1 MSEKGQYM
9 AEEVIDQVEEQV
21 ESQEAPEEQVT
32 DQPERI
38 VVTIGE
44 QNPEETASDLEVE
57 SEDDTPVIKKIR
69 TAYRNKEKSERE
81 LRRELAELK
90 AKINAQTPQVQE
102 EQLPPEPKLED
113 DDIGYDTDKYKA
125 RVIDWLDKKRKHDEA
140 AAEKEKENKT
150 AEEKW
155 KTKLASYQ
163 QARVNPRFEDFE
175 SAEVVTQTL
184 LNQVQ
189 QGIIVHGA
197 KDPALVVYALG
208 KNEAEAKRMAAIKDP
223 IEFAF
228 EIARLEEKDIKV
240 NKKPSVQPE
249 RRVSGNAGVAGVTDS
264 TLARLR
270 AEAEKTG
277 DMSKVIA
284 YKASLRKKA

>member
-1 MSEKGQYM
+1 M
-9 AEEVIDQVEEQV
+9 ADAIEVEERAEDQVDSQEVQEEQAT
-21 ESQEAPEEQVT
+21 E
-32 DQPERI
+32 QPERI

-44 QNPEETASDLEVE
+44 QKQEETADDIEVE
-57 SEDDTPVIKKIR
+57 SEEDTPVIKKIR
-69 TAYRNKEKSERE
+69 TAYRNKEKETKE
-81 LRRELAELK
+81 IRRELAELK
-90 AKINAQTPQVQE
+90 ARINAQAPQVQE

-140 AAEKEKENKT
+140 AAEKEKEAKT

-163 QARVNPRFEDFE
+163 QARANPRFEDFE

-208 KNEAEAKRMAAIKDP
+208 KNEAEAKRIAAIKDP
-223 IEFAF
+223 IEFTF
-228 EIARLEEKDIKV
+228 EIARLEEKDIHV

>member
-1 MSEKGQYM
+1 M
-9 AEEVIDQVEEQV
+9 ANEFEVEEQTA
-21 ESQEAPEEQVT
+21 EQIDSQDVQEEQEEA
-32 DQPERI
+32 QPEKI

-44 QNPEETASDLEVE
+44 QKQEETADDIEVE
-57 SEDDTPVIKKIR
+57 SEEDTPVIKKIR
-69 TAYRNKEKSERE
+69 TAYRNKERE
-81 LRRELAELK
+81 TKEIRRELAELK
-90 AKINAQTPQVQE
+90 ARINAQAPQVQE

-140 AAEKEKENKT
+140 AAEKEKEAKT

-163 QARVNPRFEDFE
+163 QARANPRFEDFE

-208 KNEAEAKRMAAIKDP
+208 KNEAEAKRISAIKDP

-277 DMSKVIA
+277 DISKVIA
-284 YKASLRKKA
+284 YKNSLKKKA

>member
-1 MSEKGQYM
+1 M

-32 DQPERI
+32 EQPERI

-44 QNPEETASDLEVE
+44 PNPEEAADNIEAE
-57 SEDDTPVIKKIR
+57 SEEDTPVIKKIR
-69 TAYRNKEKSERE
+69 KAFRDKDKEARDV
-81 LRRELAELK
+81 RRELAELK
-90 AKINAQTPQVQE
+90 AKINAQAPQVQE

-125 RVIDWLDKKRKHDEA
+125 RVIDWLDKKRKYDEA
-140 AAEKEKENKT
+140 AAEKEKESKT

-208 KNEAEAKRMAAIKDP
+208 KNEAEAKRIAAIKDP

-264 TLARLR
+264 TLSRLR

-284 YKASLRKKA
+284 YKNSLRKKA